1 MSVSSRPSSSLTH
14 TSVVGLV
21 SMVAV
26 LHSHIYW
33 FYSVMYI
40 AYNKISVNDRPT
52 TTRWRSYQGK
62 IKHSKKRC
70 PKKRENRLSVV
81 SPAVSTALLLKNSAP
96 ILKSLETYPS
106 VKKQPF
112 DIRQFIK
119 AERKIPKRIRS
130 AGNMGCYD
138 SKLQPLVEVP
148 TIVALLSDDEAAKP
162 TTQMGRKRSNSKRDK
177 ALILLRSTFQRNNN
191 SKETV
196 TSMSSDEQQQAPKK
210 RRRRNTLL
218 GITRKFSARNHS
230 SSSFHQ
236 KQSNSEESL
245 PCTQSEPIAK
255 KEPRKLFRSLPL
267 WKSKK

>member
-1 MSVSSRPSSSLTH
+1 
-14 TSVVGLV
+14 
-21 SMVAV
+21 
-26 LHSHIYW
+26 
-33 FYSVMYI
+33 MYI

-148 TIVALLSDDEAAKP
+148 TIVASLSDDEAVKP
-162 TTQMGRKRSNSKRDK
+162 TTKMGRKRSNSKRDK
-177 ALILLRSTFQRNNN
+177 ALILLRSTFQRSN

-196 TSMSSDEQQQAPKK
+196 TSMSSDEQQQTPKK

-255 KEPRKLFRSLPL
+255 KESRKLFRSLPL